1 MNVLLTTEGT
11 YPFSGGGVST
21 WCDTLIRNTPEVR
34 YTLLPL
40 MMNPHVELKY
50 APPANVRRVLEVP
63 MWGIEEPAEFL
74 TDIPFA
80 SLYER
85 KQRTPAA
92 AIENEFLPAFRAFI
106 DAVLDGDG
114 LSALG
119 SRLSGGTWLIR
130 FVTSSFGRKR
140 WRSRQTFTGRRRTSR
155 PRRSMA

>member
-40 MMNPHVELKY
+40 MMNPHVDLKY
-50 APPANVRRVLEVP
+50 APPPNVRRVLEVP

-85 KQRTPAA
+85 KQRTPSS
-92 AIENEFLPAFRAFI
+92 AIEHEFLPAFRVFL
-106 DAVLDGDG
+106 DAILIADTD
-114 LSALG
+114 ALG
-119 SRLSGGTWLIR
+119 NALLAMEDYFRERDFI
-130 FVTSSFGRKR
+130 VA
-140 WRSRQTFTGRRRTSR
+140 
-155 PRRSMA
+155 P